1 MSDHHDDAEP
11 TPYGRDAAHPEGSA
25 AGDQDRRAELI
36 AAAIGGDLTAQE
48 AQELALLR
56 QADPELD
63 QELLQL
69 REMTS
74 ALGQHVSSWREEA
87 PSASLRDRVIT
98 AAQAPPHATA
108 QEPAHAPVKAPAHVP
123 AQEPAKKSA
132 HSGPATLAAFRVPR
146 RARRLTLLAA
156 ACVAVG
162 AGAALGVQAT
172 MDSEPLGPPGMLGAS
187 EPVSFSDPG
196 VGVDVDGSLVAHTW
210 GTETVLEVEGLPV
223 GAPFTVVLVGEDGQ
237 EIESGSFLGS
247 EVPVDCRMNGAVL
260 REDVERLEIRD
271 DSGATITAAELP
283 EVDSSEA
290 E

>member
-11 TPYGRDAAHPEGSA
+11 RPRGRDAAHPEGLAES
-25 AGDQDRRAELI
+25 GHDPRAELL

-48 AQELALLR
+48 AQELDALR

-69 REMTS
+69 RQLTG
-74 ALGQHVSSWREEA
+74 ALGQHVSSWREET
-87 PSASLRDRVIT
+87 PSASLRDRVIS
-98 AAQAPPHATA
+98 AV
-108 QEPAHAPVKAPAHVP
+108 QEPAPASAQHSAPSR
-123 AQEPAKKSA
+123 SA
-132 HSGPATLAAFRVPR
+132 TPAAFRVPR
-146 RARRLTLLAA
+146 RARRMALLAA

-172 MDSEPLGPPGMLGAS
+172 MDSEPVGPPGMLGAS

-210 GTETVLEVEGLPV
+210 GTETVLEVDGLPV
-223 GAPFTVVLVGEDGQ
+223 GDPFTVVLVGEDGR

-260 REDVERLEIRD
+260 REDVDRLEIRD
-271 DSGATITAAELP
+271 DAGVTITAAELP
-283 EVDSSEA
+283 EVDSSEV